1 MATLG
6 KLDKVNEHQ
15 NILVSACKTK
25 HGGGFKG
32 SGKDYYHILLADDSE
47 DDRFLLRSSIERIQR
62 LKIVAE
68 VSNGTEVIAYFNGL
82 GGQTGVTSPFPDLL
96 LLDLN
101 MPFKDGFQVLEWL
114 RTQKYESLR
123 VVVLTDSVQ
132 PDHIKR
138 ALDLGAD
145 YYQVK
150 ARSTSDRHTMARA
163 FETYLMNFSKLQF
176 DSSPLE
182 EGMT

>member
-1 MATLG
+1 M
-6 KLDKVNEHQ
+6 VNEQ
-15 NILVSACKTK
+15 KNIQVSGPETK
-25 HGGGFKG
+25 SNGILK
-32 SGKDYYHILLADDSE
+32 SSAKEYYHILLADDSE

-62 LKIVAE
+62 LKIAAE

-82 GGQTGVTSPFPDLL
+82 GGQSGVSSPVPDLL

-101 MPFKDGFQVLEWL
+101 MPFKDGFEVLEWL
-114 RTQKYESLR
+114 GTQKYESLR

-150 ARSTSDRHTMARA
+150 ARSSNDRLAMARA
-163 FETYLMNFSKLQF
+163 FENYLMNFSKLQIDPF
-176 DSSPLE
+176 PLE
-182 EGMT
+182 EGLT